1 MSMEITRLIDNYGD
15 DIFALAL
22 IVTKDFNSAKQV
34 FLKTCLECK
43 KFPENAKML
52 ELAAKAFSE
61 CKEAECNDNAVTLTG
76 VELSDKQQRL
86 LEVILQKPQ
95 MTRAIIHTSYEN
107 DMQPEQIAK
116 ITGAGV
122 KYIKGV
128 LDGLSEEL
136 KKALSNSY
144 KEICMKIHAGDELKA
159 YTVRAINSG
168 DTRMFEVRR
177 DSAPI
182 HSWTKKQKMVVVIA
196 AAIATLLICII
207 IPILDSYYHMRKEEG
222 FSHFENVPTDE
233 IFAQTLDSPE

>member
-22 IVTKDFNSAKQV
+22 MITKDFNSAKQV

-43 KFPENAKML
+43 NLPDNSKMP
-52 ELAAKAFSE
+52 ELAAKVFSE
-61 CKEAECNDNAVTLTG
+61 CKEAESNDNAVTLTG
-76 VELSDKQQRL
+76 VELSDKQRRL

-95 MTRAIIHTSYEN
+95 MTRAIIHMCYEN
-107 DMQPEQIAK
+107 DMQPEQISK

-128 LDGLSEEL
+128 LDGLSNEL
-136 KKALSNSY
+136 EKALSDCY

-159 YTVRAINSG
+159 YTVRAINTG
-168 DTRMFEVRR
+168 DSRTFEVKR
-177 DSAPI
+177 DAAPI
-182 HSWTKKQKMVVVIA
+182 HSWTKKQKTIVIIA

-222 FSHFENVPTDE
+222 FSHYENVPTDE
-233 IFAQTLDSPE
+233 IFSQTVDSPE